1 MTREQKARYLT
12 LGVIG
17 VVVVFLA
24 GQKSGW
30 KLPSGVTALKT
41 AEPPRPP
48 EPRDAIYQM
57 LDAARAGDAE
67 AYLKCFSGQM
77 ATQLQQSQA
86 EMGARAFSRYLT
98 NTNKEIKGVAL
109 SEPVAVTDRE
119 VRVRV
124 EYVYQDRNEVQQ
136 MYLEKTPDGWR
147 IARLDAAERIKTL
160 VPYGTPVQ

>member
-12 LGVIG
+12 IGVIG

-30 KLPSGVTALKT
+30 KLPSGAAVLKT

-57 LDAARAGDAE
+57 LDAARAGDA
-67 AYLKCFSGQM
+67 AAHLQCFSGQM
-77 ATQLQQSQA
+77 AAQLQQSRT
-86 EMGARAFSRYLT
+86 EMGDRAFAEYLVKT
-98 NTNKEIKGVAL
+98 NQEIKGVAL
-109 SEPVAVTDRE
+109 SEPVTLTDRE

-136 MYLEKTPDGWR
+136 MYLEKTPQGWR
-147 IARLDAAERIKTL
+147 IARLDSTERIKTL